1 MRGKL
6 IVAALGFAWL
16 SLVGSVGSARGDGG
30 SLQISELRKDRT
42 ISVFTSPTPLR
53 VGAADASILVKHAD
67 AGESPADSKFVV
79 RAWPLSKRQNVISAP
94 ATHEAATNKLMQAAQ
109 LTFSEA
115 GWWRVEVTGPD
126 VGAKHPLGFDVE
138 VLKAFPRWLE
148 LSPWILWPLVPIGLY
163 MAYRLRTGK
172 RRSPMRSRRNVPLY
186 RTGSK

>member
-1 MRGKL
+1 MAH
-6 IVAALGFAWL
+6 VD
-16 SLVGSVGSARGDGG
+16 SARADGG

-53 VGAADASILVKHAD
+53 VGAADVSILVKHAD
-67 AGESPADSKFVV
+67 AGDSAADSKFVV
-79 RAWPLSKRQNVISAP
+79 RAWPLSKRQNVISAR

-109 LTFSEA
+109 LTFNEA
-115 GWWRVEVTGPD
+115 GWWHIEVTGPE

-172 RRSPMRSRRNVPLY
+172 RRNPMGSRRNVPLY
-186 RTGSK
+186 RTGSH